1 MILDANG
8 QPIGRT
14 LTQEDAVQLMI
25 DELQAL
31 DATPMEIAFRPFT
44 VMQLAGLLQLA
55 LRHPDV
61 SAAHRETA
69 WSFLEAAR
77 EYFAEAPTVLT
88 VLDAGDDPTQDVRRG
103 GV

>member
-1 MILDANG
+1 MILDPSG

-14 LTQEDAVQLMI
+14 LNEEEAVQLLI
-25 DELQAL
+25 AELQAL
-31 DATPMEIAFRPFT
+31 DTTPMEIAFRPFT

-61 SAAHRETA
+61 SAEHRETA

-77 EYFAEAPTVLT
+77 EYFAACPTVLT
-88 VLDAGDDPTQDVRRG
+88 VLEAGDDPTQDIPR
-103 GV
+103 